1 MSILSSLPLIKGS
14 RFKPKRKGRGDATG
28 QGGTAGKGHKGQ
40 KARTGGR
47 VRRGF
52 EGGQMPLHRR
62 MPKFGFNNIFR
73 VEYSVVNLEE
83 LNAFNGTVLPET
95 LYEAKVVKGSDPI
108 KILGNGKLTKS
119 LTIKAHAFSESAQA
133 AITAAGGTWEVLK

>member
-1 MSILSSLPLIKGS
+1 MSILSQLPLIKGS
-14 RFKPKRKGRGDATG
+14 KFKPKRKGRGDATG

-73 VEYSVVNLEE
+73 VEYSVVNLAD
-83 LNAFNGTVLPET
+83 LNAFDGSVSPEI
-95 LYEAKVVKGSDPI
+95 LQEAKVTKGSNPI
-108 KILGNGKLTKS
+108 KILGNGKLTKN
-119 LTIKAHAFSESAQA
+119 LKIKAHAFSESARE